1 MDNIVLIKP
10 AADAHHAAA
19 NVTDK
24 KEGRMDLNRNEG
36 KLILEMLRI

>member
-1 MDNIVLIKP
+1 MDNIVSIMP
-10 AADAHHAAA
+10 ADAHHAAA